1 MAQDDEVAEVAALK
15 QHLQGSKAKWRA
27 GTTALS
33 ALSPAEKRARLGWAP
48 ASGQPTLEER
58 ERVAKDK
65 HAKDKHAAESPSP
78 SDPAPPPPSNPA
90 PASTTDPAP
99 TATTDAATATATATA
114 TEAAVAAPALFDLR
128 QVSGSGYITPVKDQ
142 GGCGSCVAFGSTA
155 AVEGTLRYQ
164 TRDPNLAVDL
174 SEAQLFYCI
183 AVAQQG
189 RTCATGWF
197 RSAGLDAYRDIGI
210 ADDAC
215 FPYTA
220 GNTAC
225 RPCAN
230 SQSRLTK
237 ITGWHYLNTA
247 ADMKAWL
254 STRGPLVTGF
264 TVYDDFM
271 HYTGGVY
278 SPTSTTSLG
287 GHCVC
292 AVGYDDTNRCW
303 ICKNSWG
310 PGWGESG
317 FFRIAY
323 GQCGIDYNMLAIDG
337 VTSQNFK
344 SEYVPAGKYLGV
356 GDFVASSNRKYFAV
370 MQSDGNFVLYHGSDP
385 SAQGPAFWASN
396 TSGQGQ
402 CFAAMQTDGNF
413 VLYKGSDLA
422 HQGAFVWNS
431 GRAPGQGQY
440 FAVMQNDANFVVY
453 QGSDPA
459 HRGAFVWNT
468 GTQNGKV
475 TVSNQ
480 GGYVARCWVDYTLG
494 GQRRSESSGNFPIAQ
509 SYSLEIPVGASNV
522 HVKCEEATGLVW
534 EPWRT
539 ILDKTYTNAPT
550 TPPRVTF
557 TLTGTTLSP
566 SYSER

>member
-1 MAQDDEVAEVAALK
+1 MAKDDEVEEVAALK

-27 GTTALS
+27 GATSLS
-33 ALSPAEKRARLGWAP
+33 ALSKAEKRARLGWVP
-48 ASGQPTLEER
+48 PPGEPTPQER
-58 ERVAKDK
+58 ERVAK
-65 HAKDKHAAESPSP
+65 AKHAAKSPSASDPAPP
-78 SDPAPPPPSNPA
+78 SDPAPA
-90 PASTTDPAP
+90 PTTDPAP
-99 TATTDAATATATATA
+99 AATTDAETATATGAT
-114 TEAAVAAPALFDLR
+114 VGAPAASFDLR
-128 QVSGSGYITPVKDQ
+128 QVSGGGYITPVKDQ
-142 GGCGSCVAFGSTA
+142 GNCGSCVAFGSTA
-155 AVEGTLRYQ
+155 AVEGTLRWQ

-189 RTCATGWF
+189 RTCASGWF
-197 RSAGLDAYRDIGI
+197 GSAALDAYRDIGI
-210 ADDAC
+210 ADNAC
-215 FPYTA
+215 FPYIA

-225 RPCAN
+225 SPCAN
-230 SQSRLTK
+230 SKSRLTK
-237 ITGWHYLNTA
+237 ITGWHTLTTA

-254 STRGPLVTGF
+254 STRGPLVTRLS
-264 TVYDDFM
+264 VYDDFM

-278 SPTSTTSLG
+278 SPTSTTFLG

-292 AVGYDDTNRCW
+292 AVGYDDTNQCW

-310 PGWGESG
+310 TGWGESG

-323 GQCGIDYNMLAIDG
+323 GQCGIDFNMLAIDG

-344 SEYVPAGKYLGV
+344 SSYVPSGKYLGV
-356 GDFVASSNRKYFAV
+356 GDFVASSNRKYVAL

-385 SAQGPAFWASN
+385 SALGPAFWASN
-396 TSGQGQ
+396 TYGQGQ
-402 CFAAMQTDGNF
+402 CFATMQTDGNF
-413 VLYKGSDLA
+413 VLYKGSDPA
-422 HQGAFVWNS
+422 HQGGFVWNS

-440 FAVMQNDANFVVY
+440 FAVMQDDANFVVY

-459 HRGAFVWNT
+459 HPGAFVWNT

-480 GGYVARCWVDYTLG
+480 GGYVARCSVEYTLG
-494 GQRRSESSGNFPIAQ
+494 GQRHSESSGNFPIGQ
-509 SYSLEIPVGASNV
+509 SYSLEIPAGASNV
-522 HVKCEEATGLVW
+522 HVKCEDATGLVW
-534 EPWRT
+534 EPWKT
-539 ILDKTYTNAPT
+539 ILDKTYTNPPT